1 MKLKFIHI
9 LSSILLFLATNP
21 VIAQRRNLEDP
32 GDDPDAV
39 PIDDYLWVLV
49 LVGVVFAIIKL
60 KAYAKQTKP
69 SLK

>member
-1 MKLKFIHI
+1 MKLKFIYI
-9 LSSILLFLATNP
+9 ITSILLFLVTSP
-21 VIAQRRNLEDP
+21 VIAQKDVDL
-32 GDDPDAV
+32 DPDAPDSV

-49 LVGVVFAIIKL
+49 LVGVVFAILKL